1 MLVRML
7 PSLNAILNAAS
18 AALLIMGYRA
28 IRRGNIGRHRR
39 FMLSAFVVSGV
50 FLVSYLV
57 LRYHAGVTRFV
68 GQGWIRPVYFAILL
82 THTVLAAAMVPFAIA
97 TLARGLRG
105 QFDRHRRMA
114 RWTLPI
120 WLYVSVTGVL
130 VYWMLYRM

>member
-82 THTVLAAAMVPFAIA
+82 THTVLAAAMVPFVIA
-97 TLARGLRG
+97 TLARG
-105 QFDRHRRMA
+105 
-114 RWTLPI
+114 
-120 WLYVSVTGVL
+120 
-130 VYWMLYRM
+130 